1 MTTGVSGDG
10 AARYA
15 SGVAVVAG
23 GSGGIGQA
31 ICRDLALAG
40 ADVSLTYNRNREG
53 AEATAEAVRAVG
65 RKAEIVQLDLND
77 EDTVSAWVDGAAKTF
92 GGAHTAIY
100 AAGPYLDM
108 RFISQL
114 EPKLF
119 REKVGADVFGCYH
132 LISAALPH
140 LRRARG
146 VLVAIATPAIR
157 RYAVKDI
164 LSAAPKAAIEAV
176 VRGVAAEEGRY
187 GVRANCVGS
196 GVITDGMYDQLVA
209 KGDFTERFLETTKAL
224 LALRRLGAAED
235 IAHAVAFLASD
246 RAGYITGQTLMVDGG
261 FAL

>member
-1 MTTGVSGDG
+1 MTASGEG

-15 SGVAVVAG
+15 AGVAVVAG

-31 ICRDLALAG
+31 ICKALAEG
-40 ADVSLTYNRNREG
+40 GSDVVLTYNRNKAG
-53 AEATAEAVRAVG
+53 AEAAADAVRAAG
-65 RKAEIVQLDLND
+65 RKAEIAQVDLTD
-77 EDTVSAWVDGAAKTF
+77 EAQVTDWVGGAAERF
-92 GGAHTAIY
+92 DGVHTAVY

-108 RFISQL
+108 RFISGL

-119 REKVGADVFGCYH
+119 RDKVGSDIFGCYH

-140 LRRARG
+140 LRQARG
-146 VLVAIATPAIR
+146 TVVAISTPATQ

-176 VRGVAAEEGRY
+176 IRGLAAEEGRY
-187 GVRANCVGS
+187 GVRANCVGC
-196 GVITDGMYDQLVA
+196 GVILDGMYHELVA
-209 KGDFTERFLETTKAL
+209 KGDFTQRFLDTTIQL
-224 LALRRLGAAED
+224 LALRRLGRAED
-235 IAHAVAFLASD
+235 IANAVAFLASD

>member
-1 MTTGVSGDG
+1 MTTNGDA

-15 SGVAVVAG
+15 AGAAVVAG

-31 ICRDLALAG
+31 IARDLALAG
-40 ADVSLTYNRNREG
+40 ADVSFTYNRNREG
-53 AEATAEAVRAVG
+53 AEATAAAVRAAG
-65 RKAEIVQLDLND
+65 RTAQMVRLDLND
-77 EDTVSAWVDGAAKTF
+77 EAAVTAWVDGAAKAF
-92 GGAHTAIY
+92 GGVHTAVY

-119 REKVGADVFGCYH
+119 REKVGTDVFGCYH

-140 LRRARG
+140 LREARG
-146 VLVAIATPAIR
+146 VVVSISTPATQ

-176 VRGVAAEEGRY
+176 IRGVAAEEGRY

-196 GVITDGMYDQLVA
+196 GVITDGMYYQLVA
-209 KGDFTERFLETTKAL
+209 KGDFSDRFLDATKQL
-224 LALRRLGAAED
+224 LALRRLGTAED

>member
-1 MTTGVSGDG
+1 MTTDAAGDG
-10 AARYA
+10 AERYA
-15 SGVAVVAG
+15 AGVAVVAG

-31 ICRDLALAG
+31 ICRALAEAG
-40 ADVSLTYNRNREG
+40 SDVSLTCNRNREG
-53 AEATAEAVRAVG
+53 AEATAEMVRAAG
-65 RKAEIVQLDLND
+65 RRAEIVQLDLND
-77 EDTVSAWVDGAAKTF
+77 EAAVGGWVEAAAAGF
-92 GGAHTAIY
+92 GGVHTAIY

-114 EPKLF
+114 APKLF
-119 REKVGADVFGCYH
+119 REKVATDVFGCYH

-140 LRRARG
+140 LRASRG
-146 VLVAIATPAIR
+146 ALVAIATPAIR

-209 KGDFTERFLETTKAL
+209 KGDFTDRFLDATTQL
-224 LALRRLGAAED
+224 LALRRLGTARDVAN
-235 IAHAVAFLASD
+235 AVAFLASD